1 MSTRLPSLN
10 GLRAFEAAARH
21 LSFTQAASELNVT
34 QTAISHQIR
43 RLEEELGLRLF
54 VRQNRALELTPEAR
68 DYLPGVRAAFNDL
81 RLATDRLL
89 RKDDGHVLTVS
100 TLASLAAKW
109 LLPRLSAF
117 QEAHPGIDVRITTS
131 PSLVDF
137 QRDNVDAAIRY
148 GRGQWPGVR
157 ADWLMADELFPV
169 CSPALVNGN
178 KPLQCPQDLKD
189 HVLLH
194 TSNTNSDD
202 WRLWLTAAGLPTDI
216 SKQPGVT
223 FDLMFMTV
231 QAAID
236 GIGVADGT
244 DVLRPGRHRQG
255 AACGSLQDRA
265 AGRRRVLSGF
275 ARGARGFAETAC
287 TSGNGWSPPPRPP
300 PRANPE
306 PSAFLPTEP
315 KICGWSRRA
324 GMAHCPTTP
333 IAGRREGIPHGR
345 FETGGTR
352 RCRNQPLPKRRRS
365 NRASAP
371 FCAPPAAISSS
382 NSISSYSVFTRP
394 ISPRR
399 SSRPKTRL
407 PRCSTPSACSGWA
420 R

>member
-43 RLEEELGLRLF
+43 RLEEELGIRLF

-68 DYLPGVRAAFNDL
+68 DYLPGVHAAFNDL

-148 GRGQWPGVR
+148 GRGQWAGLR
-157 ADWLMADELFPV
+157 AAWLMADEVFPV
-169 CSPALVNGN
+169 CSPALLTGER
-178 KPLQCPQDLKD
+178 PLKCPEDLKD

-202 WRLWLTAAGLPTDI
+202 WRLWLTAAGLPADL
-216 SKQPGVT
+216 SKQPGIT
-223 FDLMFMTV
+223 FDMIFMTI

-236 GIGVADGT
+236 GIGVAM
-244 DVLRPGRHRQG
+244 GRTSYVRDDIAKGRLVVPFKIALPADAGFYLVSPQ
-255 AACGSLQDRA
+255 
-265 AGRRRVLSGF
+265 GRRD
-275 ARGARGFAETAC
+275 
-287 TSGNGWSPPPRPP
+287 PPKLAAFREWL
-300 PRANPE
+300 AG
-306 PSAFLPTEP
+306 SAQ
-315 KICGWSRRA
+315 
-324 GMAHCPTTP
+324 
-333 IAGRREGIPHGR
+333 
-345 FETGGTR
+345 TR
-352 RCRNQPLPKRRRS
+352 R
-365 NRASAP
+365 
-371 FCAPPAAISSS
+371 
-382 NSISSYSVFTRP
+382 
-394 ISPRR
+394 
-399 SSRPKTRL
+399 
-407 PRCSTPSACSGWA
+407 
-420 R
+420 